1 MGITLGELVREKRL
15 EKGFSQTELG
25 RGIVTPSMI
34 SQIELGRVQPSYGV
48 LQALAERLE
57 SPIEMFLE
65 LLKESTEWK
74 SRLTFALWLKDSHNY
89 SQAIP
94 ILEEL
99 IGDPECSRDDVI
111 WHLIQCYMEEKQY
124 EKAELILESQLIE
137 YREKKNKKR
146 YIQTLES
153 IAQIKMSN
161 HEYEVARTYL
171 KQALKSLGPS
181 DSLREGKILF
191 KMAQCCAHLGM
202 HEEAIQH
209 YQTAYQL
216 MADRCK
222 STELADLCYEMA
234 VSYRN
239 MFVFEKAEAYTVKA
253 IELYQEMQREE
264 ERIRS
269 VLHYGLLL
277 AEWGRLEEAREKVES
292 CVEEARTIQ
301 LQTLEIK
308 ATRILAEIALQ
319 KGNDHEAQSFAQ
331 SVLRNA
337 EEAVI
342 EQGHAHYILGKL
354 AQKSERW
361 MEAMEHLQKAAHL
374 FSTCKSVHR
383 FIQAASSWAECSKRT
398 GDMVSAVE
406 ILTNMH
412 ETASQILKDRGIIL

>member
-65 LLKESTEWK
+65 LLKESAEWK

-111 WHLIQCYMEEKQY
+111 WHLMQCYVEEKQY
-124 EKAELILESQLIE
+124 EKAELLLKTQLIE
-137 YREKKNKKR
+137 YSEKKNKKR

-153 IAQIKMSN
+153 IAQIKMSK

-181 DSLREGKILF
+181 DSLREGNILY
-191 KMAQCCAHLGM
+191 KMAQCCAHTGM

-209 YQTAYQL
+209 YQAAYHL
-216 MADRCK
+216 MVDRSK
-222 STELADLCYEMA
+222 SKELADLCYEMA
-234 VSYRN
+234 VSFRTLY
-239 MFVFEKAEAYTVKA
+239 VFEKAETYTVKA

-277 AEWGRLEEAREKVES
+277 AEWGRLDEAREKVES
-292 CVEEARTIQ
+292 CVDDARTIHCE
-301 LQTLEIK
+301 TLVIK
-308 ATRILAEIALQ
+308 ATRILGEIAL
-319 KGNDHEAQSFAQ
+319 KEGNDHAAQSFAQ
-331 SVLRNA
+331 SVLQNA
-337 EEAVI
+337 ADADI
-342 EQGHAHYILGKL
+342 EQGHAHYILGTL
-354 AQKSERW
+354 AKKNEHWS
-361 MEAMEHLQKAAHL
+361 EAMEHLQKAAHL
-374 FSTCKSVHR
+374 FSICKSVHR
-383 FIQAASSWAECSKRT
+383 YIQAASSWAECSKRS
-398 GDMVSAVE
+398 GDLVRAVE

-412 ETASQILKDRGIIL
+412 ETASQILKEKGIIL